1 MALHTNSFFQHPTST
16 SGCISF
22 ACESCQDSSDC
33 HHLPALI
40 LHRASSPALWVPVS
54 LSTSL
59 PAFTLHLPSVL
70 NTVASAILCKDRSDH
85 VTPLLKPAVGLRC
98 AEWEP
103 EVCPPS
109 HRPADISPCVGPQ
122 CLLVPP
128 FPWLSRETLAQIYQM
143 SSRSRAFVQLL
154 PVCGMFSS
162 LLMGGTFSYMA
173 NTASLN
179 HPIQ

>member
-128 FPWLSRETLAQIYQM
+128 VPDLAGRLLLKYIRWVLVLGLLFSCFLYVECSPPSLWGEPSHTWL
-143 SSRSRAFVQLL
+143 
-154 PVCGMFSS
+154 
-162 LLMGGTFSYMA
+162 
-173 NTASLN
+173 TASLN